1 MQFFETLLERWKAFC
16 NNARPV
22 IDKILNVLHLIGDK
36 LIVFVRYVS
45 KMRKVFMAV
54 PVGAAAVWL
63 ALYNESHLPT
73 IVGLNLQSNGEYSIE
88 VLRELAV
95 LGPVAVTAFCLLL
108 MFCSRRTLTP
118 WFVSIVSLAIP
129 VVILITNT
137 ILR

>member
-1 MQFFETLLERWKAFC
+1 MQIFETLLEKWKAFC
-16 NNARPV
+16 ANARPV
-22 IDKILNVLHLIGDK
+22 IDRIMGVLHLIGDK
-36 LIVFVRYVS
+36 LIVIVKYIS

-63 ALYNESHLPT
+63 ALYNESHLPA
-73 IVGLNLQSNGEYSIE
+73 IVGLDLQENGEFSIE

-118 WFVSIVSLAIP
+118 WFVSIVSLAVP